1 MKNLPRVHFLLIFLL
16 LILVL
21 TGCELR
27 RTGDAGADLQPVSEL
42 PPTLAPLGADS
53 AEVMGEATAIPTVIN
68 VQPTA
73 TQSLLA
79 AGEAAPSPAEPVVPT
94 AEAINLVQ
102 PAPAGSA
109 QAEAAAVAPET
120 FTPPQADQPIIVDA
134 PAGNLPDSGPIAANP
149 PAGQS
154 GDAGMAGVGGAT
166 YMVNPGDTL
175 FGISMAYG
183 VSVQAIMA
191 ANGLASETIYAG
203 QQLTMPTDGG
213 PNTYAPPDYN
223 NMPAPTGNGFTHTVV
238 PGDTLFRIAM
248 QYGVAVDAIA
258 GANGIPYPFLIQI
271 GQELVVPAQGT
282 YGSPPP
288 SMPNTYP
295 PDTGYYPQGP
305 NGQGYYP
312 QQPPANGYYPQGP
325 NGQGYYPQQPPA
337 NGYYPQ
343 GPNGQGYYPQQPPA
357 NGYYPQDPNGQQGY
371 YPQQPPTYPAP
382 GYNNQ
387 APGGAGTHVV
397 GPGETLF
404 SIAQR
409 YGLTAEM
416 IAGAN
421 GLANPNQIYVGQ
433 VLYLP

>member
-1 MKNLPRVHFLLIFLL
+1 MKKMPSVHYLLIFLL
-16 LILVL
+16 LTLAL
-21 TGCELR
+21 SGCELR
-27 RTGDAGADLQPVSEL
+27 RTGDAGADLQPVSGL

-53 AEVMGEATAIPTVIN
+53 AETMGEATAIPTVIN

-73 TQSLLA
+73 TQALLA

-94 AEAINLVQ
+94 AEAINLAQ

-109 QAEAAAVAPET
+109 QAEAVAVSPET
-120 FTPPQADQPIIVDA
+120 FAPPQAEAQADQPIIVDA
-134 PAGNLPDSGPIAANP
+134 PAGNLPDGGPIAANP
-149 PAGQS
+149 PVSQAGTPS
-154 GDAGMAGVGGAT
+154 IAGVGST

-213 PNTYAPPDYN
+213 PNTYAPPGYN
-223 NMPAPTGNGFTHTVV
+223 NMPAPTGSGFTHTVV

-248 QYGVAVDAIA
+248 QYGVPVDAIA

-271 GQELVVPAQGT
+271 GQELVVPSQGT
-282 YGSPPP
+282 YGGPPP
-288 SMPNTYP
+288 PMPNAYP
-295 PDTGYYPQGP
+295 PDTGYYPQDP
-305 NGQGYYP
+305 NNGQGYYP
-312 QQPPANGYYPQGP
+312 QQPPAG
-325 NGQGYYPQQPPA
+325 
-337 NGYYPQ
+337 
-343 GPNGQGYYPQQPPA
+343 
-357 NGYYPQDPNGQQGY
+357 GYYPQDPNGQQGY

-382 GYNNQ
+382 GYNQ
-387 APGGAGTHVV
+387 APGAVGTHVV
-397 GPGETLF
+397 SPGETLF

-421 GLANPNQIYVGQ
+421 GLANPNQIFVGQ